1 MSPIEPAWQEFQREV
16 RSRLQ
21 YESAEPEEQLRQPFD
36 RFMEA
41 VGNALGFKQVQCI
54 APRRLPDQ
62 LGKPD
67 FAVYRDGLL
76 VGYVELKAPGTG
88 ANAKAFTG
96 HNKEQF
102 DRFRA
107 LPNLL
112 YTDGFAW
119 ALYRSGELITLLSHD
134 APDQLEIL
142 LRDFLTWQ
150 PIIPPTSKGTVDM
163 QRFAKQLGPL
173 CRLLRDEI
181 RESLQ
186 REDSPLRHLK
196 DDWRQLLFPDADDDQ
211 FADGYA
217 QTLVFA
223 LLMGRLEGASPLT
236 PDNAMKRLKVRHGLM
251 ARVLQLLTDE
261 QVMPE
266 IEASLNILMRLIGA
280 LPVQPAQLGNDP
292 WLYFYE
298 EFLAA
303 YDPQLRKDAGAYYT
317 PMEVVQ
323 AQVRLVDSL
332 LRTRLNKPNG
342 FAEPQVLTLDPAM
355 GTGAYLLGIVD
366 HVSRQVAHRSG
377 AGAVESAATQLA
389 QNLHGFELMVGPYAV
404 AEMRLTRA
412 LASLGGTLPK
422 DGLRLYLTDTLESP
436 NTTPPQLPLMLEPI
450 AQQHKR
456 ALHVKAHTP
465 ILVCIG
471 NPPYDRHASADT
483 TEPARTGGWVRYGDS
498 GESKPLLEDFIEPAR
513 KAGHGV
519 DLKSLYNLYV
529 YFWRWALWKVFEQK
543 PDSVG
548 VVSFITAASY
558 LRGDAFVGMRE
569 LMRRLCTE
577 IWIIDLGGEGRGPR
591 KSENVFNIQTPV
603 AIAIALRDDSQKD
616 PNAPARVRYTEITG
630 TRRQKLR
637 QLSEIKDF
645 NSLQWRECPSDWH
658 APFLPTCTSD
668 YTQMPRL
675 VDLMPWQHSG
685 VQFKRTWPIAPDD
698 DTLRRRWNALLAL
711 NANAR
716 KQAFRETPDRNV
728 NSVVEDL
735 LNSAQKLPT
744 IASLAPGAPTP
755 LIWRYAYRILDRQYV
770 LLDNRLGDR
779 FRPPLVRAHS
789 DKQLYLST
797 QLSTALGRGPA
808 LAAACHLPDIDHFP
822 GSGGKNQIP
831 LYRDPAA
838 KEPNI
843 TARVLEI
850 LSDAYG
856 ETVSAEDFAAY
867 LYGVMAHPAFTE
879 RFWEELQLCDV
890 RVPITKEPNLYR
902 EARDIGKRLL
912 WLHTYGERYAD
923 PADGRPYGCIP
934 KGVAQCTH
942 GIPPTSEGYP
952 QTYCYDAQHARL
964 CVGDG
969 VFEPV
974 ASEIW
979 EFEVSGLRVVK
990 SWLDYRVGSGKSSK
1004 RQNASP
1010 LDAIRPQ
1017 QWTFAFT
1024 AELLNLLWILEH
1036 TLAVYPR
1043 QAALL
1048 DKVLRSPLFVEGDL
1062 LTPSD
1067 NMRKPPPKPGG
1078 GLFQEEGGD

>member
-88 ANAKAFTG
+88 ANANAFKG
-96 HNKEQF
+96 RNQKQF
-102 DRFRA
+102 ERFRA

-112 YTDGFAW
+112 YTDGSEW
-119 ALYRSGELITLLSHD
+119 ALYRSGKQITLTSPN
-134 APDQLEIL
+134 APAELEHL
-142 LRDFLTWQ
+142 LRDFLTWR
-150 PIIPPTSKGTVDM
+150 PIIPFTPKGTVDM
-163 QRFAKQLGPL
+163 QRFAEQLGPL

-186 REDSPLRHLK
+186 REDSPLRNLK
-196 DDWRQLLFPDADDDQ
+196 DDWRKLLFPDADDDQ

-223 LLMGRLEGASPLT
+223 LLMGRLEGADPLT
-236 PDNAMKRLKVRHGLM
+236 PDNAMKRLKVRHELM

-266 IEASLNILMRLIGA
+266 IEASLNTLIRLIGE

-303 YDPQLRKDAGAYYT
+303 YDPKLRKDAGAYYT
-317 PMEVVQ
+317 PMAVVQ

-342 FAEPQVLTLDPAM
+342 FAESQVLTLDPAM

-366 HVSRQVAHRSG
+366 HARRQVAQRSG
-377 AGAVESAATQLA
+377 SGAVASAAAQLA
-389 QNLHGFELMVGPYAV
+389 QNLHGFERMVGPYAV
-404 AEMRLTRA
+404 AEVRLTHA
-412 LASLGGTLPK
+412 LASLGATLPE

-436 NTTPPQLPLMLEPI
+436 HTTPPQLPLILRPI
-450 AQQHKR
+450 AQQHER
-456 ALHVKAHTP
+456 ALQVKAHAP

-471 NPPYDRHASADT
+471 NPPYDRHASTSA

-498 GESKPLLEDFIEPAR
+498 GVGKTLLDDFIQPAR
-513 KAGHGV
+513 YAGHGV

-603 AIAIALRDDSQKD
+603 AIAIALRDDSPKD

-630 TRRQKLR
+630 TRQQKLR
-637 QLSEIKDF
+637 QLSEIQDF

-658 APFLPTCTSD
+658 APFLPTCASD

-675 VDLMPWQHSG
+675 VNLMPWQHSG
-685 VQFKRTWPIAPDD
+685 VQLKRTWPIAPDD
-698 DTLRRRWNALLAL
+698 DTLRQRWNNLLTL
-711 NANAR
+711 KPDDR
-716 KQAFRETPDRNV
+716 KQAFRETRDRKV
-728 NSVVEDL
+728 DSGVKDL
-735 LNSAQKLPT
+735 LNSAQKLPP
-744 IASLAPGAPTP
+744 IASLASGAPTP
-755 LIWRYAYRILDRQYV
+755 PIWRYAYRILDRQYV
-770 LLDNRLGDR
+770 LLDNRLGDY
-779 FRPPLVRAHS
+779 FRPDLVRAHS

-831 LYRDPAA
+831 LYRDSNAN
-838 KEPNI
+838 KPNI
-843 TARVLEI
+843 TAGVLEI

-856 ETVSAEDFAAY
+856 ETVSPEDFAAY

-879 RFWEELQLCDV
+879 RFWDELQLCEV
-890 RVPITKEPNLYR
+890 RVPITRDPALYR
-902 EARDIGKRLL
+902 HAREIGACLL

-923 PADGRPYGCIP
+923 PTANRPYGCIP
-934 KGVAQCTH
+934 EGAARCTH
-942 GIPPTSEGYP
+942 GIPPTPEDYP
-952 QTYCYDAQHARL
+952 QTYHYDDQNQRL
-964 CVGDG
+964 CIGDG

-974 ASEIW
+974 APEIW
-979 EFEVSGLRVVK
+979 AFEVSGLRVVK
-990 SWLDYRVGSGKSSK
+990 SWLDYRVGFGKSSK
-1004 RQNASP
+1004 RQNSSP

-1017 QWTFAFT
+1017 LWTYAYT

-1036 TLAVYPR
+1036 TLVVYPC

-1048 DKVLRSPLFVEGDL
+1048 KETLRSPLFMEADL
-1062 LTPSD
+1062 PTPSD
-1067 NMRKPPPKPGG
+1067 EMRKPLPDPAG
-1078 GLFQEEGGD
+1078 GLFQEEGED

>member
-1 MSPIEPAWQEFQREV
+1 
-16 RSRLQ
+16 
-21 YESAEPEEQLRQPFD
+21 
-36 RFMEA
+36 
-41 VGNALGFKQVQCI
+41 
-54 APRRLPDQ
+54 
-62 LGKPD
+62 
-67 FAVYRDGLL
+67 
-76 VGYVELKAPGTG
+76 
-88 ANAKAFTG
+88 
-96 HNKEQF
+96 
-102 DRFRA
+102 
-107 LPNLL
+107 
-112 YTDGFAW
+112 
-119 ALYRSGELITLLSHD
+119 
-134 APDQLEIL
+134 
-142 LRDFLTWQ
+142 
-150 PIIPPTSKGTVDM
+150 
-163 QRFAKQLGPL
+163 
-173 CRLLRDEI
+173 
-181 RESLQ
+181 
-186 REDSPLRHLK
+186 
-196 DDWRQLLFPDADDDQ
+196 
-211 FADGYA
+211 
-217 QTLVFA
+217 
-223 LLMGRLEGASPLT
+223 
-236 PDNAMKRLKVRHGLM
+236 
-251 ARVLQLLTDE
+251 
-261 QVMPE
+261 
-266 IEASLNILMRLIGA
+266 
-280 LPVQPAQLGNDP
+280 
-292 WLYFYE
+292 
-298 EFLAA
+298 
-303 YDPQLRKDAGAYYT
+303 
-317 PMEVVQ
+317 
-323 AQVRLVDSL
+323 
-332 LRTRLNKPNG
+332 
-342 FAEPQVLTLDPAM
+342 VLTLDPAM

-377 AGAVESAATQLA
+377 AGAVKSAATQLA

-412 LASLGGTLPK
+412 LASLGATLPV

-436 NTTPPQLPLMLEPI
+436 YTTPPQLPLMLKPI
-450 AQQHKR
+450 AQQHER

-616 PNAPARVRYTEITG
+616 PNAPARVWYTEITG

-675 VDLMPWQHSG
+675 VDLMPWQHPG
-685 VQFKRTWPIAPDD
+685 VQLKRTWPIAPDE

-716 KQAFRETPDRNV
+716 KQAFRETRDRKV
-728 NSVVEDL
+728 NSMVKDL

-744 IASLAPGAPTP
+744 IASLASGAPTP
-755 LIWRYAYRILDRQYV
+755 PIWRYAYRILDRQHV
-770 LLDNRLGDR
+770 LLDNRLGDY
-779 FRPPLVRAHS
+779 FRPDLVRAHS

-797 QLSTALGRGPA
+797 QLSASLGRGPA

-831 LYRDPAA
+831 LYRDSAA

-843 TARVLEI
+843 TTGI
-850 LSDAYG
+850 LKTLSATYG
-856 ETVSAEDFAAY
+856 QTVSPEDFAAY
-867 LYGVMAHPAFTE
+867 LYGVMAHPEFTE
-879 RFWEELQLCDV
+879 RFWDELQLCDV

-923 PADGRPYGCIP
+923 PADGCPYGCIP

-952 QTYCYDAQHARL
+952 QTYRYDAQHARL

-1017 QWTFAFT
+1017 QWTFEFT
-1024 AELLNLLWILEH
+1024 AELLNLLWILER

-1062 LTPSD
+1062 PTPSD